1 MTREEMIAL
10 LSESSNGHR
19 SKEDVEALLDTS
31 VVKAEAL
38 QRPDPED
45 GSICLCGE
53 AIDNCPAA
61 YDHVTHGY

>member
-45 GSICLCGE
+45 DICLCGE
-53 AIDNCPAA
+53 AIDDCPDA
-61 YDHVTHGY
+61 YVHITSGY